1 MVKMCMAKTF
11 FVFQLVAGKSEKEVQ
26 TSERQ
31 KRDASKKLEKIFFL
45 DDKRKNRK
53 ERDREKNLFE
63 DKSNRERERERR
75 TNNVMGKGSGCG
87 SVGRAT
93 ASDTQR
99 STVRIQSL
107 ANF

>member
-45 DDKRKNRK
+45 DDKRKIEK
-53 ERDREKNLFE
+53 RETEKKIFL
-63 DKSNRERERERR
+63 KIKVTERERE
-75 TNNVMGKGSGCG
+75 KGGQ
-87 SVGRAT
+87 T
-93 ASDTQR
+93 
-99 STVRIQSL
+99 L
-107 ANF
+107 